1 MEAEKTNVD
10 GVEIL
15 HPVMVAFIP
24 QVDIT
29 KNNII

>member
-15 HPVMVAFIP
+15 HRDMVAFIP